1 MTTPLQKAAKV
12 VIDRWDAPSWKDQP
26 HTAEY
31 INELRKALDAEIAQ
45 AAEPVAF
52 MRPSIEGYDSSYRDA
67 NVVVMSKASGATH
80 WDESGWVPLYLHP
93 PQPQATTAVPSGERA
108 DSAQWL
114 REFADMEFSYYS
126 LEATQLRKAADMLEA
141 DAQQDKPYD
150 QQSMDLCDTCGW
162 KGIFPGEPCL
172 VCAQQAKRVP
182 LSDDQIE
189 ELAEG
194 IAWDDYAHDL
204 ARRVEK
210 HHGITPADKP
220 TDDESEDLYALALKA
235 DNWGQP

>member
-1 MTTPLQKAAKV
+1 MILAIITQLVEALESGLAYVENEANQLTTREYKAA
-12 VIDRWDAPSWKDQP
+12 I
-26 HTAEY
+26 TAAREY
-31 INELRKALDAEIAQ
+31 L
-45 AAEPVAF
+45 
-52 MRPSIEGYDSSYRDA
+52 
-67 NVVVMSKASGATH
+67 AT
-80 WDESGWVPLYLHP
+80 E
-93 PQPQATTAVPSGERA
+93 PSGERA

-126 LEATQLRKAADMLEA
+126 REATQLRKAADMLEA

-172 VCAQQAKRVP
+172 VCAQQVKRVP

>member
-1 MTTPLQKAAKV
+1 MTDRELLEMAAKAAG
-12 VIDRWDAPSWKDQP
+12 
-26 HTAEY
+26 AEF
-31 INELRKALDAEIAQ
+31 E
-45 AAEPVAF
+45 V
-52 MRPSIEGYDSSYRDA
+52 S
-67 NVVVMSKASGATH
+67 
-80 WDESGWVPLYLHP
+80 DEDGVYLH
-93 PQPQATTAVPSGERA
+93 QPIGGVAERA

-126 LEATQLRKAADMLEA
+126 REATQLRKAADMLEA
-141 DAQQDKPYD
+141 DVSLINEGNK
-150 QQSMDLCDTCGW
+150 
-162 KGIFPGEPCL
+162 
-172 VCAQQAKRVP
+172 AQQAKRVP